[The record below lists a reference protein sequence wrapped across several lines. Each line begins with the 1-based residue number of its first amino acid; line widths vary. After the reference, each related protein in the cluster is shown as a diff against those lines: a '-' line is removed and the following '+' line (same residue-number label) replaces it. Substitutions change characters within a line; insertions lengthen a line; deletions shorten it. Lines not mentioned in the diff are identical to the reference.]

1 VVASVGGGGR
11 VVLFAGDGARGC
23 VAWRES
29 TWAKLTVSGLPNVAN
44 YIESTA
50 ASRVD
55 KSRHKKAQ
63 NDVGPDEI
71 DAIQVRQGRLQQE
84 AGRWWCN
91 SSGLCCAMSNQLRAC
106 NVSSATYSQ

>member
-50 ASRVD
+50 SSRVD

-71 DAIQVRQGRLQQE
+71 DAVQVRQGRLQQE

-91 SSGLCCAMSNQLRAC
+91 LYGLSCPIGTCPIS
-106 NVSSATYSQ
+106 